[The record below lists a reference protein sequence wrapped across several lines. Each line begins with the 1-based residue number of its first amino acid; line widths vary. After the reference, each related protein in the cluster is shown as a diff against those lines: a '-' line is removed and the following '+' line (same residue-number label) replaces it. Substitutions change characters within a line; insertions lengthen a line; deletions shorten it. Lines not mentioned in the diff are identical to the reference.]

1 MKNVNETQN
10 KTTAQTDMYNV
21 SERALSLEMT
31 VYNEM
36 SDQTAQSVD
45 VVKMI
50 EVQFEQIKYMNTKKS
65 YLLKEIAQYFKS

>member
-10 KTTAQTDMYNV
+10 KTTVTSDIFNISEHAV
-21 SERALSLEMT
+21 SVEMT

-36 SDQTAQSVD
+36 SDQPAQSID

-50 EVQFEQIKYMNTKKS
+50 ESQFEQMKYTNAKKS
-65 YLLKEIAQYFKS
+65 YLLKEIAQYFKN